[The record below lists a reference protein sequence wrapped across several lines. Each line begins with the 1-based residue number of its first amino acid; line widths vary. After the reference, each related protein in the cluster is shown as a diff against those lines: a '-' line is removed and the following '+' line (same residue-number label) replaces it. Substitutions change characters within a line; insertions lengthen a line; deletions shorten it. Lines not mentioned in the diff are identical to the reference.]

1 MNQQA
6 LIDSGEPIELDPTD
20 QGIIELLRADGRM
33 SYRAIARKLAIT
45 EATVRSRVKRMEE
58 SNTLRVVAVTD
69 TEAAGFEFLLAVG
82 VQVENR
88 SPEAVA
94 QEMAA
99 IAEVFSVSVVVGTY
113 DIEILVV
120 AEDQTSLGTLLNET
134 LSKVRGVRRLTPSLA
149 VDVLKNQPDWVPFN
163 AE

>member
-1 MNQQA
+1 MNQMA
-6 LIDSGEPIELDPTD
+6 VSDSSVPIELDLTD
-20 QGIIELLRADGRM
+20 QGIIELLRGDGRK
-33 SYRAIARKLAIT
+33 SYRAIARQLAIT
-45 EATVRSRVKRMEE
+45 EATVRARVKRMEE
-58 SNTLRVVAVTD
+58 SNTLRVVAVID
-69 TEAAGFEFLLAVG
+69 TEAAGFGMLLAVG

-99 IAEVFSVSVVVGTY
+99 IAEVFSVSVVVGTH

-120 AEDQTSLGTLLNET
+120 AKDQAGLNKLLNET
-134 LSKVRGVRRLTPSLA
+134 LSRVPGVRRLTPSLA

-163 AE
+163 AS